1 MLIVTTETIV
11 GHEIEKTIGYVKG
24 SSVRSKNIG
33 KDIIASLKGIVGGE
47 ITEYKDMMDESRKLA
62 LAELVAD
69 AEKNGANA
77 VVGLRF
83 VSSTIA
89 QGVSE
94 ITAYGTGVVVK

>member
-11 GHEIEKTIGYVKG
+11 GQEIEKTIGYVKG